1 MSEYVERQEA
11 TFCQFVVCKANDDEE
26 DSQHGE
32 THQLDRFP
40 AKGVHSCN
48 SDPIARDGA
57 GADQDEIA
65 DGGIVEDLVDGVA
78 FGESDGAQDDR
89 VVKSQ
94 TIAGA
99 LLADSM
105 LTGTKR
111 YSQSNIKEEP

>member
-1 MSEYVERQEA
+1 M
-11 TFCQFVVCKANDDEE
+11 CQFVVCKADDDEE

-32 THQLDRFP
+32 AHQLDRFP
-40 AKGVHSCN
+40 ANGVHSCD
-48 SDPIARDGA
+48 SDPVARDGA

-65 DGGIVEDLVDGVA
+65 DGGIVKDLVDGVA
-78 FGESDGAQDDR
+78 FGESNGGQDDG

-99 LLADSM
+99 LLAESL
-105 LTGTKR
+105 LTGTQR